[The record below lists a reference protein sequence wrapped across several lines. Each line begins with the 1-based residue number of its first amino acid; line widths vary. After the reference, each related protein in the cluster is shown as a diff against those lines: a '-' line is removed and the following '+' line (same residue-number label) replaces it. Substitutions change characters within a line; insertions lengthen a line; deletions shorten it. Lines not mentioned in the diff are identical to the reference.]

1 MAQVDDKGAKR
12 SKRGKDYKK
21 TTNFN
26 DSTMAYY
33 GYVFVF
39 VKNGA
44 VKN

>member
-1 MAQVDDKGAKR
+1 MIKEQRGANEAR
-12 SKRGKDYKK
+12 IIKK

-26 DSTMAYY
+26 DPTMAYY